1 MNYKVVDNFL
11 PEENLKALQNQI
23 IWNSKV
29 QWNLIKKVAG
39 GETEIDIQSEEPWHW
54 YASNCVWFAGKN
66 TLAEIFAQV
75 ESWDVI
81 DKNLIQPMIQKKII
95 KQLTRAKVNF
105 YPSWHELKE
114 HAPHFDYD
122 FYNIACVYSLNTC
135 DGFTR
140 IGEDIIPSVENRAV
154 FFDGT
159 KLHNSSNC
167 TTPSGRFNI
176 NLNFI

>member
-1 MNYKVVDNFL
+1 MNYQIVDNFL
-11 PEENLKALQNQI
+11 PEENLKALQEQF
-23 IWNSKV
+23 IWNPKAK
-29 QWNLIKKVAG
+29 WNMIKKVAG
-39 GETEIDIQSEEPWHW
+39 GETDIDTQSEEPWYW
-54 YASNCVWFAGKN
+54 YASNCIWDVR
-66 TLAEIFAQV
+66 EIMD

-81 DKNLIQPMIQKKII
+81 DKNLIQPMIQKGII
-95 KQLTRAKVNF
+95 NQLTRAKANF

-140 IGEDIIPSVENRAV
+140 LGQDTTVSSVENRAI

-159 KLHNSSNC
+159 KLHNSTNC